1 MLSER
6 NLNTWFCMIY
16 RVFRFEQLQ
25 ASAAITAD
33 VSGKRPK
40 NARAC
45 FTSGI
50 IIIIIIIS
58 ISITIF

>member
-45 FTSGI
+45 FT
-50 IIIIIIIS
+50 
-58 ISITIF
+58 